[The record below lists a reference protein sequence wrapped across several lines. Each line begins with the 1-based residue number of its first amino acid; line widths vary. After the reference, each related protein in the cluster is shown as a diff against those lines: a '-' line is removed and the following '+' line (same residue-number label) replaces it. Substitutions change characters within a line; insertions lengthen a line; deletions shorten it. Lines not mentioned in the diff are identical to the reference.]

1 MLDILK
7 KIIFFKKIIKGF
19 KSHPLW
25 VDNKFF
31 PIYRFFKLQI
41 SFALG
46 KKRIFFKWI
55 DQLILPIEKGDTG
68 LTGNFYM
75 GLHEF
80 NDMSFVIHLLKEN
93 DLFIDVGANLGSY
106 SLLASGLCKAKSYA
120 FEPVPKTFERLIE
133 NISINHLLSEI
144 SSKQIA
150 ISNKENQKNEYIY
163 FSIDRG
169 CENSLVD
176 SFYQG
181 RKENVSISSLDKEC
195 FNLNP
200 VLIKIDVEGF
210 EKEVLEG
217 AKNTLSKDS
226 LLAIIIEG
234 QSTKVET
241 IIESYGFKDV
251 NYFPLSRNLKAY
263 RINSNNKIWVK
274 EKKIKNIKK
283 RLKKA
288 KKFKLFW
295 KLI

>member
-1 MLDILK
+1 MLNILK
-7 KIIFFKKIIKGF
+7 KIIFLKTIIKGF
-19 KSHPLW
+19 QSHPLW

-31 PIYRFFKLQI
+31 PIYRFCKLQI

-55 DQLILPIEKGDTG
+55 DQVILPIEKGDTG

-120 FEPVPKTFERLIE
+120 FEPVPKTFERLLE

-144 SSKQIA
+144 FSRQIA
-150 ISNKENQKNEYIY
+150 ISNKENKKNEYIY

-169 CENSLVD
+169 CENSIVD
-176 SFYQG
+176 SSYQG
-181 RKENVSISSLDKEC
+181 RKEKVSISSLDKEC

-217 AKNTLSKDS
+217 AKNTLSKES

-234 QSTKVET
+234 QSTEVNA
-241 IIESYGFKDV
+241 IIQSYGFKDF
-251 NYFPLSRNLKAY
+251 NYFPLSRILKEH

-274 EKKIKNIKK
+274 EKKIRDIRN

-288 KKFKLFW
+288 RKFKLFW
-295 KLI
+295 KSI